1 MAGLCWKCTT
11 FTNAK
16 NVFIFVKNVY
26 IQNFVNQEEI
36 RISVTFIHIQHFC
49 KNKSKLTVLMRKFIF
64 FVLGLNQ
71 RFCIKREKF
80 LFLLLSQKKPAK
92 ATETRNCSRF
102 IQKCRNSPTTPIG
115 TSNIPNLI
123 ISNQSN
129 PKFTIQNWNSNFLKY
144 RFVLHI
150 KPNFEPS

>member
-49 KNKSKLTVLMRKFIF
+49 KNKSKVTVLMRKFIF

-102 IQKCRNSPTTPIG
+102 IQKCRNSPTTHDKVKM
-115 TSNIPNLI
+115 TSNG
-123 ISNQSN
+123 
-129 PKFTIQNWNSNFLKY
+129 FLREKKNITFY
-144 RFVLHI
+144 RPTLH
-150 KPNFEPS
+150 